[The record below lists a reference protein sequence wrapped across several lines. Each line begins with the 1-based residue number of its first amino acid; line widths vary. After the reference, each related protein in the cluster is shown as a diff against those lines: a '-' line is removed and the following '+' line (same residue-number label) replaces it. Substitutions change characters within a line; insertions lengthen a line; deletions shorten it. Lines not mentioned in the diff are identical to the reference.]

1 MSKNYENENNLNP
14 EEMELDDDVMVTIQ
28 LDDGRQIEC
37 EILTIFEAAGR
48 EYIALE
54 PVEEMLKDDDEDE
67 EIFLY
72 RFHEDAD
79 GNATLE
85 NIQTDEEYEIVSDRF
100 DELLDEAMFDELDD

>member
-1 MSKNYENENNLNP
+1 MNNEKDLMNNLP
-14 EEMELDDDVMVTIQ
+14 SEEELDDDVMVTVQ
-28 LDDGRQIEC
+28 LDDGREIEC
-37 EILTIFEAAGR
+37 EILTIFEAGGR

-72 RFHEDAD
+72 RFHEDED

-85 NIQTDEEYEIVSDRF
+85 NIQSDEEYEIVSDRF
-100 DELLDEAMFDELDD
+100 DELLDEAMFDELND

>member
-1 MSKNYENENNLNP
+1 MSKNYETDNNIP
-14 EEMELDDDVMVTIQ
+14 SEEMELDDDVMVTIQ

-37 EILTIFEAAGR
+37 EILTIFEAGGR

-72 RFHEDAD
+72 RFHEDED
-79 GNATLE
+79 GNASLE
-85 NIQTDEEYEIVSDRF
+85 NIQSDEEYEIVSDRF
-100 DELLDEAMFDELDD
+100 DELLDEAMYDELDD

>member
-1 MSKNYENENNLNP
+1 MSKNYENENNLVP
-14 EEMELDDDVMVTIQ
+14 DETDLDDDVMVTVV
-28 LDDGRQIEC
+28 LDDGREIEC
-37 EILTIFEAAGR
+37 EILTIFEAGDR

-72 RFHEDAD
+72 RFHEDED

-85 NIQTDEEYEIVSDRF
+85 NIQSDEEYEIVSDRF

>member
-1 MSKNYENENNLNP
+1 MNYNDKDLMNNLP
-14 EEMELDDDVMVTIQ
+14 SEEKLDDDVMVTVQ
-28 LDDGRQIEC
+28 LDDGREIEC
-37 EILTIFEAAGR
+37 EILTIFEAGGR

-72 RFHEDAD
+72 RFHEDED

-85 NIQTDEEYEIVSDRF
+85 NIQSDEEYEIVSDRF
-100 DELLDEAMFDELDD
+100 DELLDEAMFDELND